1 MPWQLT
7 PVMGW
12 GGPTRI
18 WLTPVAEML
27 LARVAVPLVWNWH
40 WLSAL

>member
-7 PVMGW
+7 PVMGE

-18 WLTPVAEML
+18 WLTPVDEML
-27 LARVAVPLVWNWH
+27 LARVASPLIWKSH
-40 WLSAL
+40 W